1 MPNIYGI
8 KKDYNQILD
17 DYKKELIAGMG
28 RSKNKDKAEEI
39 EKILR
44 EIKRFNLQ
52 LKENSVVEKT
62 LNDQYRLLLQE
73 ANEMMR
79 FERGN
84 RGLKSTSLFFRK
96 HNDFKVDN
104 KTADDIFEQELSALI
119 AAAVKMASEEQ
130 VSVKTFLV
138 GRDNTTSKALEQV
151 LKNEYYKTILKVQN
165 NVAEIL
171 KDEYEGKELKVTQG
185 KTDVKGMRQ
194 DFTISK
200 EIPSKVEEF
209 ISLVKGHTFSLKNY
223 NTFKEIGTSGEVLYK
238 DLNEMKL
245 SFGNTTLFK
254 SITGVLDELGENT
267 DNEIAF
273 FFRGGNHVQGIG
285 PRYSKRVYPEETQS
299 AWAQMR
305 LIYEIRG
312 SGLLDM
318 SGNSAIADFIIWN
331 DPQTEN
337 IVVRATDDLIYNLL
351 NSKSQRKGLFGDVRL
366 TARQLLTN

>member
-8 KKDYNQILD
+8 KKDYSQILD
-17 DYKKELIAGMG
+17 DYKKEILAGFKH
-28 RSKNKDKAEEI
+28 SKNKAKAEEI

-52 LKENSVVEKT
+52 LKENSAVEKA
-62 LNDQYRLLLQE
+62 LNNQYRLLLQE

-79 FERGN
+79 FERGHK
-84 RGLKSTSLFFRK
+84 GLQSTSLFFRK
-96 HNDFKVDN
+96 HDDYKIKD

-119 AAAVKMASEEQ
+119 AAAVKMASEED
-130 VSVKTFLV
+130 VNVKTFLV
-138 GRDNTTSKALEQV
+138 GKDPATSKALEQV
-151 LKNEYYKTILKVQN
+151 LGNEYDKTIIKVQN
-165 NVAEIL
+165 NIAEAV
-171 KDEYEGKELKVTQG
+171 KNKYKGKELKVEPG
-185 KTDVKGMRQ
+185 KIDVKGMRQ
-194 DFTISK
+194 DFIISK

-245 SFGNTTLFK
+245 SFGQTTLFK
-254 SITGVLDELGENT
+254 SITGVLDELGEDT

-273 FFRGGNHVQGIG
+273 FFRGGNHIQTIG
-285 PRYSKRVYPEETQS
+285 PRYSRRLYPEETQNM
-299 AWAQMR
+299 WAQMR

-351 NSKSQRKGLFGDVRL
+351 SNGNSKRGLFNDVRL
-366 TARQLLTN
+366 TANQLLTN